1 MSATNNGNNQSVKNS
16 KSLYALAIYGFIALF
31 VIIVFPFLPFYEDG
45 SLFESGL
52 KKFNEGVYGNLIAT
66 ISMLCHSII
75 LLIVGLIMIS
85 KFKKYKA
92 GAGYSFFNLFKVTI
106 LLCALVLIGFDV
118 SNYFYVIQTSYG
130 IEYWYIVL
138 GVYGVGLLFA
148 LFAQI
153 CNPELRASK
162 AKVLYNL
169 LSWLAILGLFAL
181 VFTKGQSVSNRYF
194 TVIKDEFEQ
203 TKVVYNTE
211 TIKSV
216 QNIYYILRHILFF
229 SSVCYTVNI
238 CMPLNQP
245 FSYMNAYYRKKSKYS
260 PLSTQKGVFAIFGVV
275 VLFIVFLVAGG
286 KEELITV
293 FLLGTFA
300 LGRAVGAYLYNKRVS
315 SKMYVPPVIPTTFKG
330 FYHDKRK
337 NENLTT
343 TTTTVIKS
351 SPTNTQQTQK
361 VVVNVKPWE
370 VSALENVNRYLDFK
384 DKTSVDKICDD
395 LYLMINDHGFDMEK
409 TDVQKILAGILS
421 AKVTFVRTS
430 ADDDTIRT
438 LADIL
443 SDFFGEELFF
453 ERRERIEDLEEVAV
467 TENKEQD
474 EVNVSADVNGTEESA
489 VTIESVETSIKREKT
504 AEQVAHE
511 KKYGIAGALFAS
523 HYLFNTFGMAFVDG
537 AELDSISEFDE
548 ELITALTENEEEIY
562 VGRNEY
568 IPEDEVFSYGV
579 MKIPANFRLVMFISE
594 GKNIKLQPNWI
605 KYSTIVDVELKQNP
619 DAKNELQLNSGTSYT
634 MINQSLEE
642 AHETCYLTED
652 YWRKIDRLEE
662 YLAEHT
668 AIRFDNRFIRQVE
681 DNIASFMCCGMTKVQ
696 ALDAVLSEKII
707 PLIATEREKILDA
720 HEADFAFKL
729 DELFGFE
736 NIPFSKQALSVYGLK
751 KITTI

>member
-31 VIIVFPFLPFYEDG
+31 VIIIFPFLPFYEG
-45 SLFESGL
+45 NSLFESGL
-52 KKFNEGVYGNLIAT
+52 KKFNIGVYGNLIAT
-66 ISMLCHSII
+66 ISMLFHSVI
-75 LLIVGLIMIS
+75 LLIIGLIMIS

-92 GAGYSFFNLFKVTI
+92 GAGFSFFNLFKVTI
-106 LLCALVLIGFDV
+106 LICALVLIGFDV
-118 SNYFYVIQTSYG
+118 SNYFYVIETSYG

-138 GVYGVGLLFA
+138 GVYGLGLLFA
-148 LFAQI
+148 LVAQF

-162 AKVLYNL
+162 AKVLYNV
-169 LSWLAILGLFAL
+169 LSFLAMLGLFVF

-203 TKVVYNTE
+203 NKVVYNTE

-216 QNIYYILRHILFF
+216 QNIYVILRHILFF
-229 SSVCYTVNI
+229 CSVCYTINI

-245 FSYMNAYYRKKSKYS
+245 FSYMNAYYRKRSKYS
-260 PLSTQKGVFAIFGVV
+260 PLSTKKGVLAIFGVV
-275 VLFIVFLVAGG
+275 LLFIVFLVAGG
-286 KEELITV
+286 KEEMITV

-300 LGRAVGAYLYNKRVS
+300 LGRACGAYLYNKRVS
-315 SKMYVPPVIPTTFKG
+315 SKMYVPPVMPTTFKG
-330 FYHDKRK
+330 FYHDKLNK
-337 NENLTT
+337 ETSATT
-343 TTTTVIKS
+343 TATVIKS
-351 SPTNTQQTQK
+351 SSNSQQTK
-361 VVVNVKPWE
+361 SAVVNVKPWDI
-370 VSALENVNRYLDFK
+370 SALENINRYLDFK

-395 LYLMINDHGFDMEK
+395 LYLMINDHGFNMEK

-453 ERRERIEDLEEVAV
+453 ERRERIEDLDEVAV
-467 TENKEQD
+467 TENKEKK
-474 EVNVSADVNGTEESA
+474 EVSASAVVMDGTEESA
-489 VTIESVETSIKREKT
+489 LTIEPVETSLKREKT
-504 AEQVAHE
+504 AAQVAHE

-579 MKIPANFRLVMFISE
+579 MKIPENFRLVMFVSDDKDIE
-594 GKNIKLQPNWI
+594 LQPNWI
-605 KYSTIVDVELKQNP
+605 KYSTVVDVELKQNP
-619 DAKNELQLNSGTSYT
+619 NAKNELQLNSGTSYT

-642 AHETCYLTED
+642 AHETCYLSED
-652 YWRKIDRLEE
+652 YWRKLDRLEE
-662 YLAEHT
+662 YLTEHT
-668 AIRFDNRFIRQVE
+668 EIRFDNRFIRQVE
-681 DNIASFMCCGMTKVQ
+681 DYIASFMCCGMTKVQ

-707 PLIATEREKILDA
+707 PLIATEKDKILDA

>member
-52 KKFNEGVYGNLIAT
+52 KKFDKGVYGNLIAT

-75 LLIVGLIMIS
+75 LLIVGLVMIS
-85 KFKKYKA
+85 RFKKYKA

-106 LLCALVLIGFDV
+106 ILCALVLIGFDV

-148 LFAQI
+148 LVAQI

-162 AKVLYNL
+162 AKVLFNL
-169 LSWLAILGLFAL
+169 FSWLAILGLFAL

-203 TKVVYNTE
+203 NKVIYNTSI
-211 TIKSV
+211 IKSV

-229 SSVCYTVNI
+229 SSVCYTINI

-245 FSYMNAYYRKKSKYS
+245 FSYMNAFYRKRSKYS
-260 PLSTQKGVFAIFGVV
+260 PLSIKKGVFAIFGVV
-275 VLFIVFLVAGG
+275 VLFIIFLVAGG
-286 KEELITV
+286 KEEMITV
-293 FLLGTFA
+293 FLFGTFA
-300 LGRAVGAYLYNKRVS
+300 LCRACGAYLYNKRVS
-315 SKMYVPPVIPTTFKG
+315 SKMYVPPVVPTTFKG
-330 FYHDKRK
+330 FYHDKRNK
-337 NENLTT
+337 DNLTTT

-351 SPTNTQQTQK
+351 SPTNTQQAQK

-370 VSALENVNRYLDFK
+370 VSALENINRYLDFK
-384 DKTSVDKICDD
+384 DKTAVDKICDD
-395 LYLMINDHGFDMEK
+395 LYLMINDHGLNMEK

-421 AKVTFVRTS
+421 AKVTFVRTL

-438 LADIL
+438 LSDIL
-443 SDFFGEELFF
+443 ADFFGEELFF

-467 TENKEQD
+467 TENKGQEEISASVVD
-474 EVNVSADVNGTEESA
+474 ETETNALTAEPLKTKVNL
-489 VTIESVETSIKREKT
+489 EKT
-504 AEQVAHE
+504 AEQVARE

-523 HYLFNTFGMAFVDG
+523 NYLFNTFGMAFIDG
-537 AELDSISEFDE
+537 AELDGISEFDE

-562 VGRNEY
+562 VGKNEY

-594 GKNIKLQPNWI
+594 EKNIKLQPNWI
-605 KYSTIVDVELKQNP
+605 KYSTVVDVELKQNP
-619 DAKNELQLNSGTSYT
+619 DAKNELHLNSGTSYT

-681 DNIASFMCCGMTKVQ
+681 DNIASFMCCGMTKLQ
-696 ALDAVLSEKII
+696 ALDAILAEKII